1 MDNHAGRRT
10 MLGSALPPRVWN
22 YTYDHRPRV
31 TSAQKL
37 WLFLRISTTVVDTGT
52 PSFQTV
58 TTTIIT
64 AALRRRKLQV
74 NVPSSHLSLLY
85 LRIWGHT

>member
-1 MDNHAGRRT
+1 
-10 MLGSALPPRVWN
+10 MLGPALPPRVWN

-37 WLFLRISTTVVDTGT
+37 WVFLRISTTVVDTGT

-64 AALRRRKLQV
+64 AALRVRRRKKLQV
-74 NVPSSHLSLLY
+74 NVLSSYLSLIY

>member
-1 MDNHAGRRT
+1 
-10 MLGSALPPRVWN
+10 MLGPALPPRVWN

-37 WLFLRISTTVVDTGT
+37 WVFLRISTTVVDTGT

-64 AALRRRKLQV
+64 AALRVRRRKTLQV
-74 NVPSSHLSLLY
+74 NVLSSYLSLIY

>member
-1 MDNHAGRRT
+1 
-10 MLGSALPPRVWN
+10 MLGPALPPRVWN

-37 WLFLRISTTVVDTGT
+37 WVFLRTSTTVVDTGT

-64 AALRRRKLQV
+64 AALRVRRRKKLQV
-74 NVPSSHLSLLY
+74 NVLSSYLSLIY